1 MADNFNQYDP
11 LAVLISWKEVKFVG
25 LAEGS
30 FIEAQRDEDSFT
42 KKTGSTGDV
51 ARVKNRN
58 RGGSVKI
65 TLMQT
70 SPTNGQLS
78 AYHKKGE
85 QIPLTTAD
93 VGQLQIKDLL
103 GNTLVHATNAWIK
116 KVSNVTYA
124 KDLSG
129 REWTFD
135 CAVLDMDV
143 GDSDDLL

>member
-11 LAVLISWKEVKFVG
+11 LAVLISFNEVTFVG
-25 LAEGS
+25 LAEGT
-30 FIEAQRDEDSFT
+30 FVEAQRDEDAFT

-70 SPTNGQLS
+70 SPTNAQLS

-85 QIPLTTAD
+85 KLPLISSD

-103 GNTLVHATNAWIK
+103 GNTLVHADKAWIK
-116 KVSNVTYA
+116 KVSNVSYG

-135 CAVLDMDV
+135 CAALDMDV
-143 GDSDDLL
+143 GDSDDLE